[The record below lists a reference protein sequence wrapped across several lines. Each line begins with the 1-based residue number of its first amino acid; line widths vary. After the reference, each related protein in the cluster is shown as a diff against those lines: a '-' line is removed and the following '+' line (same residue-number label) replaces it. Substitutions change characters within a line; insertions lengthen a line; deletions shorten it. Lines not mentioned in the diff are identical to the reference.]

1 MVCLADY
8 KCCRKANQKEAK
20 KGKATFVIEKGEV
33 RERER
38 ERLVVIIT
46 IVTDHL

>member
-38 ERLVVIIT
+38 ERDL
-46 IVTDHL
+46 LLLLL

>member
-1 MVCLADY
+1 MCLADY

-33 RERER
+33 RERKK
-38 ERLVVIIT
+38 RLVVIIT
-46 IVTDHL
+46 IVTDLL